1 MELLN
6 QFEKCFPEIN
16 KMAKELC
23 KSKTEKKAYIPGIF
37 VDDCN

>member
-6 QFEKCFPEIN
+6 HFEKCYAEIN

-23 KSKTEKKAYIPGIF
+23 ESKIEKGLYPRS
-37 VDDCN
+37 VC